1 MKKEWFKDWF
11 DSPYYH
17 ILYKNRD
24 HQEAE
29 QFLNKLIAFLDPAV
43 GSSILDV
50 ACGKGRHAKQL
61 AELGFHVTGIDL
73 SNNSI
78 NEAKEIDNNR
88 LAFFVHDMR
97 IPFRNNQFDL
107 VFNFFTS
114 FGYFDSESDNQ
125 DAIDMMSE
133 ALKMDGILVIDYLNA
148 GRFSEGISQKETK
161 EIDAV
166 IFHTEKKIQ
175 DQKIVKTISL
185 HDTKNDYSADFAEA
199 VSLLSLDDFQKLASK
214 AGLVLQSVFG
224 DYNLNPFV
232 ESTSERLILVLRKA

>member
-1 MKKEWFKDWF
+1 MKSEWFKDWF

-29 QFLNKLIAFLDPAV
+29 NFVNKLISFLNPAK

-50 ACGKGRHAKQL
+50 ACGKGRHAKQM

-78 NEAKEIDNNR
+78 SAAQKIENDR
-88 LAFFVHDMR
+88 LNFFVHDMR
-97 IPFRNNQFDL
+97 IPFRINQFDL

-114 FGYFDSESDNQ
+114 FGYFDSDSDNQ
-125 DAIDMMSE
+125 DAIGMMCN
-133 ALKMDGILVIDYLNA
+133 ALKKDGILVIDYLNA
-148 GRFSEGISQKETK
+148 GRFSGEISQKETK

-166 IFHTEKKIQ
+166 IFNTEKQIK
-175 DQKIVKTISL
+175 DHKIVKTIFI
-185 HDTKNDYSADFAEA
+185 HDTKNGFAADFAEA
-199 VSLLSLDDFQKLASK
+199 VSLLSLEDFQKLSSK
-214 AGLVLQSVFG
+214 AGLSLQSVFG

-232 ESTSERLILVLRKA
+232 ESTSERLIMVLRKA

>member
-1 MKKEWFKDWF
+1 MKNEWFKDWF

-24 HQEAE
+24 HKEAE
-29 QFLNKLIAFLDPAV
+29 QFVNKLIAFLNPSV

-78 NEAKEIDNNR
+78 NEAKGIDNNR

-125 DAIDMMSE
+125 DAIGMMSE
-133 ALKMDGILVIDYLNA
+133 AIKMDGILVIDYLNA
-148 GRFSEGISQKETK
+148 GRFSEEISQKETK

-185 HDTKNDYSADFAEA
+185 HDTKNDFKAEFAEA
-199 VSLLSLDDFQKLASK
+199 VSLLSLDDFQKLAAK
-214 AGLVLQSVFG
+214 TGLSIQSVFG